1 MSRPSSYNRPWGHG
15 ADPDQMGGESASAD
29 QSVITAGWVGRVNAV
44 PPTARMQ
51 NYWQARVDLG
61 LQEIER
67 QGFLSWRVD
76 VPYTVGAMVSYAG
89 NFFQAL
95 SANSG
100 IAPQGSKD
108 VGIWSLIR
116 PGKWPTSTDSITG
129 VLQVDKGGTGRRD
142 GIHWMHVLG
151 RPTTRDGY
159 GIIDVPTKDEVDTAL
174 IKKADKATT
183 LAGYG
188 ITDAMTPLR
197 VFQAIAKLFIQATTT
212 AAGKARIA
220 TQTEVD
226 NSNGT
231 DTIVTPQT
239 LGKKFTDCFKQA
251 TETVLGF
258 ARVATQSQTNSGVD
272 DTTFVTP
279 KKFSA
284 GLAAL
289 IVQATTV
296 IPGIARIATQT
307 EVDNSTGA
315 NLIVTPATMGQKFTD
330 YFKQA
335 TVTSLGVAK
344 VATQTLVNA
353 GTDAI
358 TFVTPATL
366 RFGVAYSMTLQGYII
381 LPSWLGG
388 FAIQW
393 GSVAS
398 AGTVNFPTAFTA
410 AYIAIA
416 SSSANGNYA
425 STGSLTATSF
435 VLSNSGNQAMTW
447 LALGRV

>member
-29 QSVITAGWVGRVNAV
+29 QSVITAGWVGRVNAA

-129 VLQVDKGGTGRRD
+129 VLQVDKGGTGRRN
-142 GIHWMHVLG
+142 GIHWMHVLN
-151 RPTTRDGY
+151 RPKHRDGY

-188 ITDAMTPLR
+188 ITDGMTAAQ
-197 VFQAIAKLFIQATTT
+197 VNVAI
-212 AAGKARIA
+212 AGKANKATTLAGYGITDGMTAAQVNAAVSNKADRAETLAGYGIA
-220 TQTEVD
+220 D
-226 NSNGT
+226 G
-231 DTIVTPQT
+231 VTAREMRSAIAGFAPRYTVPNMPSQPAW
-239 LGKKFTDCFKQA
+239 Q
-251 TETVLGF
+251 VLG
-258 ARVATQSQTNSGVD
+258 
-272 DTTFVTP
+272 
-279 KKFSA
+279 
-284 GLAAL
+284 GLG
-289 IVQATTV
+289 V
-296 IPGIARIATQT
+296 IPPGGTWAYFELDI
-307 EVDNSTGA
+307 NPNTG
-315 NLIVTPATMGQKFTD
+315 
-330 YFKQA
+330 
-335 TVTSLGVAK
+335 GV
-344 VATQTLVNA
+344 LVCTA
-353 GTDAI
+353 G
-358 TFVTPATL
+358 V
-366 RFGVAYSMTLQGYII
+366 
-381 LPSWLGG
+381 LPGG
-388 FAIQW
+388 
-393 GSVAS
+393 
-398 AGTVNFPTAFTA
+398 TRT
-410 AYIAIA
+410 
-416 SSSANGNYA
+416 SANGN
-425 STGSLTATSF
+425 G
-435 VLSNSGNQAMTW
+435 
-447 LALGRV
+447 LGFAWRIQ